1 MEILDNIGPY
11 GQYYTLLD
19 NMKEYLT
26 LLYNIRM
33 FLSISQLRQERAEI
47 AAWTILKN
55 NEQYLKI
62 QDNIGQ

>member
-26 LLYNIRM
+26 
-33 FLSISQLRQERAEI
+33 
-47 AAWTILKN
+47 ILGYVMEYQAILGCIFQYFDVLN
-55 NEQYLKI
+55 NLTSPC
-62 QDNIGQ
+62 NC